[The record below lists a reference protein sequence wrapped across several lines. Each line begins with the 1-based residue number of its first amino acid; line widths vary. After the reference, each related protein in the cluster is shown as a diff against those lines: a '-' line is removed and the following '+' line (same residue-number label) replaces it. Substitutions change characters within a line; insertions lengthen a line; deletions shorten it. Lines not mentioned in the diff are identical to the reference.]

1 VTTPEA
7 PAPEAPDAAPTQETP
22 RRLHRVPTIVQSL
35 NFAFEGIIYVLRT
48 QRNMRVHFALGALAL
63 IMALVLGVSKGE
75 LLALIVGISFV
86 LIAEMLN
93 TALEATIDIATS
105 SFDPLAKVAKDVSAG
120 AVLIAAVNAVGIAYL
135 VFADRLANPSGRLI
149 QRVRESPLNLSLIT
163 LILVIGI
170 VITVKAISQ
179 TGTPL
184 RGGLPSGHAAVAFAG
199 WAAITFVTATYA
211 HHLLIS
217 TLAFMMALL
226 VAQTRVEAGIHSVL
240 EVVYGGIV
248 GTLVTLVVFQLWS

>member
-7 PAPEAPDAAPTQETP
+7 PAPEAPDAAPTEEAP
-22 RRLHRVPTIVQSL
+22 RRQHRVPTLLQSF
-35 NFAFEGIIYVLRT
+35 NFAFEGLIYVLRT
-48 QRNMRVHFALGALAL
+48 QRNMRVHFALGAIAL

-120 AVLIAAVNAVGIAYL
+120 AVLIAAVNAIGIAYL

-163 LILVIGI
+163 LILVIGL
-170 VITVKAISQ
+170 VIAVKAISQ

-199 WAAITFVTATYA
+199 WAAITFVTSTYA